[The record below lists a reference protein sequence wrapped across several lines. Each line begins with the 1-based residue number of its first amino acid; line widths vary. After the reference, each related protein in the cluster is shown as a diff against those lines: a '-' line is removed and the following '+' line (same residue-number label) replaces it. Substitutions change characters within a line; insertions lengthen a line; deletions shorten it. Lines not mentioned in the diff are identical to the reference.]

1 MNKVILMGRLTA
13 DPELRQSQNGT
24 AVCRFTV
31 AVNRRFTDKTTGQ
44 READFINCTA
54 WRQTAEFVHRYFTKG
69 QMICVEGTLRTGSY
83 KDRNYPDVT
92 HYTAEVVVDNAEFTG
107 SKSGNGTSPA
117 ESVVK
122 KAGSMGIP
130 SGYEELSA
138 YGGPF

>member
-1 MNKVILMGRLTA
+1 MNKVILTGRLTA

-54 WRQTAEFVHRYFTKG
+54 WRQTAEFIHRYFSKG

-83 KDRNYPDVT
+83 IDRNYPDVT
-92 HYTAEVVVDNAEFTG
+92 HYTAEVVIDNAEFSG
-107 SKSGNGTSPA
+107 SKSGNGAAPD

-122 KAGSMGIP
+122 KAPPLKRSSRSDM
-130 SGYEELSA
+130 
-138 YGGPF
+138 